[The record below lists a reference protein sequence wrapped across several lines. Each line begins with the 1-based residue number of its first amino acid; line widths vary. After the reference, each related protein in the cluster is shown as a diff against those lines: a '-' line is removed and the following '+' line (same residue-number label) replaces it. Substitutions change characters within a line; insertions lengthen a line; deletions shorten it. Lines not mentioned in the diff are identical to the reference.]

1 MLARVYAVAAMLGA
15 LAAAQASALAPHE
28 QARLEAGDVVVD
40 IAADERAIAARI
52 RAAIDIP
59 APPRIVWNVMTDCER
74 APRFVPGLES
84 CRIVAR
90 DPGGRWDVREHQVT
104 WAWFMPRVRN
114 VFHSDY
120 EAPARLRFHR
130 VDGDLRRSEGEWRL
144 EPLDNGRATRLV
156 YDAIMAPGV
165 PLPGFLVVEALRRD
179 IPIVL
184 RELRRESQS
193 AAAQR

>member
-1 MLARVYAVAAMLGA
+1 MRAHQFAVLAVLGA
-15 LAAAQASALAPHE
+15 LAAAQASALTPHE
-28 QARLEAGDVVVD
+28 QAQLAAGDVVVD
-40 IAADERAIAARI
+40 IVADERANAARI
-52 RAAIDIP
+52 RAAIDIA
-59 APPRIVWNVMTDCER
+59 APPRVVWLIMTDCER

-84 CRIVAR
+84 CRILSR
-90 DPGGRWDVREHQVT
+90 DPGGRWDVREHQVI

-130 VDGDLRRSEGEWRL
+130 VEGDLRRSEGEWRL

-156 YDAIMAPGV
+156 YDAIMAPSV
-165 PLPGFLVVEALRRD
+165 PLPDFLVVEALRRD